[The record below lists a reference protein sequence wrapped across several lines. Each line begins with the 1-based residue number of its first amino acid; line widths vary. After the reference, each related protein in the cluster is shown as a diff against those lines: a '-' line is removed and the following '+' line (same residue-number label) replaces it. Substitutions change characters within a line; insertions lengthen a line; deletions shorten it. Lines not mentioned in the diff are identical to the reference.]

1 MFQYFKVQST
11 LVKNIHIEQLR
22 KTSLRLFSYSK
33 VSFGLN
39 NEKSKEFLE
48 DHKQIAVTKHI
59 PVTKKTLLNKIINER
74 NMQHFKKENMQNGK
88 TEILEFAKHLEYSC
102 LKDSLIG
109 LSELQQLYVSLN
121 PDKESVSEFH
131 VGKKQHLDNEFVL
144 LQKVASLLQ
153 MAKFQELTHDQIPYT
168 LGKHPVSEG
177 VLIHIDLNQYDVLRI
192 WILGEEEQSLIHGWR
207 DTMKYFFMNMFKKQP
222 KAISIYNRVVIA
234 VRLKKQ
240 NKLLFKSFKDLPQ
253 SSIEYVLPEAS
264 ITMSIN
270 DKKLIT
276 TFASACGLSILI
288 KLCTI
293 FIDYNAKWTF
303 IVGSVSGLL
312 TLHTWNSYVK
322 KRNQYLNNTSKILY
336 YKTLATNKNIL
347 QLITDSAVNE
357 ILKSTL
363 LCYIF
368 IQNMKDS
375 KPVSET
381 ELGIT
386 VQDLELSIESWFFK
400 EFHIQLDFDA
410 QDGLRKL
417 EQLGLLKVTRKGLK
431 THLDVLTLNQSI
443 NTLSKISATTD
454 VNLVDIR
461 SNNLLEIKKLPL
473 DINLYKEKLLQ
484 EQTETFSRGWN

>member
-1 MFQYFKVQST
+1 MFQYFKVPTT
-11 LVKNIHIEQLR
+11 LVKNIHIEQLK
-22 KTSLRLFSYSK
+22 KTSVRLFSYSK
-33 VSFGLN
+33 VSFGLS
-39 NEKSKEFLE
+39 NEKSKDFLE

-59 PVTKKTLLNKIINER
+59 PVTQKTLLNKIINEI
-74 NMQHFKKENMQNGK
+74 NMQHCKKENMQDCK
-88 TEILEFAKHLEYSC
+88 TEILEFAKHLEYTC
-102 LKDSLIG
+102 LKDSLMG

-121 PDKESVSEFH
+121 PDKEVSEFH
-131 VGKKQHLDNEFVL
+131 VGKKQHLDNEFIL
-144 LQKVASLLQ
+144 LQKVALLLQ

-207 DTMKYFFMNMFKKQP
+207 DTMKYFIMNMFKKQP

-240 NKLLFKSFKDLPQ
+240 KKLLFKSFKDLPH
-253 SSIEYVLPEAS
+253 SSIEHVLPEGS

-270 DKKLIT
+270 DKKFIT

-288 KLCTI
+288 NLCTI

-303 IVGSVSGLL
+303 IVGSLSGLL
-312 TLHTWNSYVK
+312 ALHTWNLYVK
-322 KRNQYLNNTSKILY
+322 KRIQYLNNTSKILY

-347 QLITDSAVNE
+347 HLITDSAVSE
-357 ILKSTL
+357 ILKSTF
-363 LCYIF
+363 LCYTF

-386 VQDLELSIESWFFK
+386 VEDLELSIESWFFK

-417 EQLGLLKVTRKGLK
+417 DQLGLLKVTKKGLK

-454 VNLVDIR
+454 VNLADIC
-461 SNNLLEIKKLPL
+461 SNNLLEMKKLPL
-473 DINLYKEKLLQ
+473 DINLYKEKFLQ